1 LDVVLHD
8 TSPEDGQFYDEE
20 LRQALMAAFCD
31 VLHGSRLP
39 PMAVLRMTAEAL
51 GSVYREVSDAHRG
64 DHACPCGWQPNPQA
78 DIALLQ
84 AALAMTAQILREP
97 DLRRMPIAGRA

>member
-1 LDVVLHD
+1 MLHD
-8 TSPEDGQFYDEE
+8 ASPQDRRFYDEE
-20 LRQALMAAFCD
+20 LRQALMTAFCD

-39 PMAVLRMTAEAL
+39 PMAVLSMAAEAL
-51 GSVYREVSDAHRG
+51 GSVYREVSDAHCG

-78 DIALLQ
+78 DIAMLQ

-97 DLRRMPIAGRA
+97 DLRRMRMAGRA